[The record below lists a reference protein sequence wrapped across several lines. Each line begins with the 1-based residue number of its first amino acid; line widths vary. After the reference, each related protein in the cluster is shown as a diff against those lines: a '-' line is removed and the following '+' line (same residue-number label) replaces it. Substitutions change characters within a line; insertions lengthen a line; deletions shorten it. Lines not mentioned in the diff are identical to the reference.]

1 MSKILVT
8 GGAGFIGKHLC
19 ESLIEDEYEVKCL
32 DNFYRFKEEKISELK
47 SEENFKLIEAD
58 IRDREEI
65 EPHFEDVDH
74 VVHLAAQSDV
84 AGSLEN
90 KDYSFETNVEG
101 TWNVLR
107 ASEENNVEKFL
118 FASSRE
124 VYGDTEGKVS
134 EDEELNPKNYY
145 GASKVSG
152 EMYLDQFEEYSNLE
166 TYALRLANVY
176 GPGDKNRVIPIFL
189 EKAQNNKTLEL
200 YGGNQV
206 LDFVWIE
213 DTIEAFTQI
222 IENGSKHRK
231 INIGSGEGTSVREL
245 AHLIKDVSDSESEIK
260 EKEERGFDTQ
270 KFISENQKQL
280 ELNNSTKSLKAGLKL
295 MRRVEDEK

>member
-1 MSKILVT
+1 MNKILIT

-19 ESLIEDEYEVKCL
+19 QKLLEEGYKVKCL
-32 DNFYRFKEEKISELK
+32 DNFYRFDKEKVSGLLK
-47 SEENFKLIEAD
+47 EENFELIEAD
-58 IRDREEI
+58 IRNREDI
-65 EPHFEDVDH
+65 EPHFQDVDH

-107 ASEENNVEKFL
+107 CAEENNIDRFI

-134 EDEELNPKNYY
+134 EDQELDPKNFY
-145 GASKVSG
+145 GASKASG
-152 EMYLDQFEEYSNLE
+152 EMYLDQFEEYSDLE

-189 EKAQNNKTLEL
+189 EKAQKNETLEL
-200 YGGNQV
+200 YGGDQV

-213 DTIEAFTQI
+213 DVVEAFTQI
-222 IENGSKHRK
+222 IEEGAEHRK

-245 AHLIKDVSDSESEIK
+245 AHLIKEITGSESKIVEK
-260 EKEERGFDTQ
+260 EKRGFDTQ
-270 KFISENQKQL
+270 KFIASNEYTLKIMDEVKVLKDGIKEIHRGSEK
-280 ELNNSTKSLKAGLKL
+280 
-295 MRRVEDEK
+295 

>member
-19 ESLIEDEYEVKCL
+19 QELLEKGHEVKCL
-32 DNFYRFKEEKISELK
+32 DNFYRFGKEKISDLLTED
-47 SEENFKLIEAD
+47 NFELIESD
-58 IRDREEI
+58 IRNREEI
-65 EPHFEDVDH
+65 GPHFQDVDH

-84 AGSLEN
+84 AGSLKN

-107 ASEENNVEKFL
+107 SAEENNVDRFI

-134 EDEELNPKNYY
+134 EDEELDPKNFY
-145 GASKVSG
+145 GASKASG

-176 GPGDKNRVIPIFL
+176 GSGDKNRVIPIFL
-189 EKAQNNKTLEL
+189 EKAHNNEAMEL
-200 YGGNQV
+200 YGGDQV
-206 LDFVWIE
+206 LDFVWIN
-213 DTIEAFTQI
+213 DVVEAFTQI
-222 IENGSKHRK
+222 INEGSEHRK

-245 AHLIKDVSDSESEIK
+245 AHLIKDITGSKSEII
-260 EKEERGFDTQ
+260 EKEERNFDTQ
-270 KFISENQKQL
+270 KFISDQGKISSIVEKLTSLRDGL
-280 ELNNSTKSLKAGLKL
+280 EEMTNTN
-295 MRRVEDEK
+295 

>member
-19 ESLIEDEYEVKCL
+19 SRLIQEGHTVKCL
-32 DNFYRFKEEKISELK
+32 DNFYRFDREKISDLVK
-47 SEENFKLIEAD
+47 QENFELIQAD

-65 EPHFEDVDH
+65 EPHFQDVDH

-101 TWNVLR
+101 TWNMLR
-107 ASEENNVEKFL
+107 SAEENNIDRFI

-124 VYGDTEGKVS
+124 VYGDTEGEVS
-134 EDEELNPKNYY
+134 EDQELDPKNFY
-145 GASKVSG
+145 GASKASG
-152 EMYLDQFEEYSNLE
+152 EMYLDQFEEYSELE

-189 EKAQNNKTLEL
+189 EKAQNNENMEL
-200 YGGNQV
+200 YGGDQV

-213 DTIEAFTQI
+213 ETVKAFTHI
-222 IENGSKHRK
+222 IEEGSEHRK

-245 AHLIKDVSDSESEIK
+245 AHLIKDITDSESEIV

-270 KFISENQKQL
+270 KFVAEKASPPYSKITKLEKGLEKMINHEN
-280 ELNNSTKSLKAGLKL
+280 
-295 MRRVEDEK
+295 

>member
-1 MSKILVT
+1 MNSILVT

-19 ESLIEDEYEVKCL
+19 RRLLAEGYEVICL
-32 DNFYRFKEEKISELK
+32 DNFYRFGKEKISGLK
-47 SEENFKLIEAD
+47 SEENFELVEAD
-58 IRDREEI
+58 IRNREEI
-65 EPHFEDVDH
+65 EPHFQDVNH

-107 ASEENNVEKFL
+107 SAEEKNVDRFI

-134 EDEELNPKNYY
+134 EDEELEPKNYY
-145 GASKVSG
+145 GSSKASG
-152 EMYLDQFEEYSNLE
+152 EMYLDQFEKYSDLE

-176 GPGDKNRVIPIFL
+176 GEGDKNRVIPIFL
-189 EKAQNNKTLEL
+189 EKAQKDETLEL
-200 YGGNQV
+200 YGGKQI

-213 DTIEAFTQI
+213 DVVETFTKI
-222 IENGSKHRK
+222 IKQGSEHRK
-231 INIGSGEGTSVREL
+231 INVGSGEGASIKEL
-245 AHLIKDVSDSESEIK
+245 AHLTIEITDSESKIIQ
-260 EKEERGFDTQ
+260 KEERGFDTQ
-270 KFISENQKQL
+270 KFIAETDLMNNFVKPTKL
-280 ELNNSTKSLKAGLKL
+280 RKGLIELT
-295 MRRVEDEK
+295 EYD

>member
-8 GGAGFIGKHLC
+8 GGAGFIGEHLC
-19 ESLIEDEYEVKCL
+19 QKLVEDGHEVKCL
-32 DNFYRFKEEKISELK
+32 DNFYRFDEEKISELK
-47 SEENFKLIEAD
+47 SEENFELIDAD
-58 IRDREEI
+58 IRDRENI
-65 EPHFEDVDH
+65 EPHFLDVDH

-107 ASEENNVEKFL
+107 SAEENNVDRFI

-134 EDEELNPKNYY
+134 EDQELDPKNYY
-145 GASKVSG
+145 GASKTSG
-152 EMYLDQFEEYSNLE
+152 ELYLDQFEEYSDLE

-189 EKAQNNKTLEL
+189 EKSKKGENLEL
-200 YGGNQV
+200 YGGNQI

-213 DTIEAFTQI
+213 DVVDAFVTILGRGHEQ
-222 IENGSKHRK
+222 RK
-231 INIGSGEGTSVREL
+231 INIASGEGTSIREL
-245 AHLIKDVSDSESEIK
+245 AQLVKEITSSRSNMVAKNRREFETEAFVSGNRTM
-260 EKEERGFDTQ
+260 EELVDNITQ
-270 KFISENQKQL
+270 L
-280 ELNNSTKSLKAGLKL
+280 DDGLKK
-295 MRRVEDEK
+295 MV

>member
-1 MSKILVT
+1 MRKVLVT
-8 GGAGFIGKHLC
+8 GGAGFIGTHLC
-19 ESLIEDEYEVKCL
+19 QKLLEQGHKVKAL
-32 DNFYRFKEEKISELK
+32 DNFYRFDREKISELK
-47 SEENFKLIEAD
+47 SNKNFELIEAD
-58 IRDREEI
+58 IREREEV
-65 EPHFEDVDH
+65 EPHFQDVDH

-107 ASEENNVEKFL
+107 ASEENNVERFI

-134 EDEELNPKNYY
+134 EDEELDPKNYY
-145 GASKVSG
+145 GASKASG

-176 GPGDKNRVIPIFL
+176 GPGDKDRVIPIFL
-189 EKAQNNKTLEL
+189 KKAKKNERMEL
-200 YGGNQV
+200 YGGDQV
-206 LDFVWIE
+206 LDFIWIE
-213 DTIEAFTQI
+213 DTVQAFTKI
-222 IENGSKHRK
+222 IKEGSEHRK
-231 INIGSGEGTSVREL
+231 INIGSGEGTSIREL
-245 AHLIKDVSDSESEIK
+245 AYLIKDVTHSESEIV

-270 KFISENQKQL
+270 KFVADRDQNSSLIENKTDLRKGL
-280 ELNNSTKSLKAGLKL
+280 EDMK
-295 MRRVEDEK
+295 

>member
-1 MSKILVT
+1 MTNKVLVT

-19 ESLIEDEYEVKCL
+19 QRLLEEGYEVVCF
-32 DNFYRFKEEKISELK
+32 DNFYRFGEEKISELK
-47 SEENFKLIEAD
+47 SDEKFELVEID
-58 IRDREEI
+58 IRDRDKI
-65 EPHFEDVDH
+65 EPHFKSVKH
-74 VVHLAAQSDV
+74 VIHLAAQSDV

-101 TWNVLR
+101 TWNILR
-107 ASEENNVEKFL
+107 AAEENNVEKFL

-124 VYGDTEGKVS
+124 VYGETEGKVS

-145 GASKVSG
+145 GASKATG
-152 EMYLDQFEEYSNLE
+152 EMYLDQFENYSDLE

-189 EKAQNNKTLEL
+189 EKAQNNEPLEL
-200 YGGNQV
+200 YGGDQV

-213 DTIEAFTQI
+213 DVVEAFTQI
-222 IENGSKHRK
+222 IKERKEVRK
-231 INIGSGEGTSVREL
+231 INIGSGNGTSIREL
-245 AHLIKDVSDSESEIK
+245 AHIIKDLTHSESEIV

-270 KFISENQKQL
+270 KFISKNDILQKFTKTKKLRDGLNRMIEN
-280 ELNNSTKSLKAGLKL
+280 
-295 MRRVEDEK
+295 D

>member
-19 ESLIEDEYEVKCL
+19 QELLEKGHEVKCL
-32 DNFYRFKEEKISELK
+32 DNFYRFGKEKISDLLK
-47 SEENFKLIEAD
+47 EDDFELIEAD
-58 IRDREEI
+58 IRNREEI
-65 EPHFEDVDH
+65 EPHFQDVDH
-74 VVHLAAQSDV
+74 IVHLAAQSDV
-84 AGSLEN
+84 AGSLKN

-107 ASEENNVEKFL
+107 CAEENNVDRFI

-134 EDEELNPKNYY
+134 EDEELNPKNFY
-145 GASKVSG
+145 GASKASG
-152 EMYLDQFEEYSNLE
+152 EMYLDQFEDYSNLE

-189 EKAQNNKTLEL
+189 EKAQNNEKMKL
-200 YGGNQV
+200 YGGDQV

-213 DTIEAFTQI
+213 DVIDTFTQI
-222 IENGSKHRK
+222 IEEGSEHRK

-245 AHLIKDVSDSESEIK
+245 AHLIKDITDSESEIV

-270 KFISENQKQL
+270 KFISTTETISELIDITQL
-280 ELNNSTKSLKAGLKL
+280 EDGLNKI
-295 MRRVEDEK
+295 